1 MKNYYILTLFPDMI
15 MNGLNTSIT
24 GRAKANGLINFDA
37 VNIRD
42 FTKEK
47 HGHVDDY
54 PYGGGAGMVMQPQ
67 PIYDAYR
74 YVEEK
79 SGKPDRVVYVT
90 PQGKVFNQEM
100 AKEFATDDNIVFLCG
115 HYEGVDERI
124 LDMIVTDYVSIGDY
138 VLTGG
143 ELPAM
148 VMIDSISRMVPGV
161 LNNDVSAQDESFSDG
176 LLEYP
181 QYTRPVEFMGMKV
194 PDVLMSGHHKNIDAW
209 RKEQSLK
216 RTMERRPELLDN
228 KTYSD
233 RAEMIAKL
241 MNMMTEYFN
250 GDPKRIQHFTKV
262 YAYAKNIGVLE
273 NIDSDMAFILETAAI
288 VHDIGIKKGEE
299 KYGRCDGKIQ
309 EELGPYEAEKILKKC
324 GYSKEVIRR
333 VKYLV
338 GHHHT
343 YSGIDGID
351 YQILVEAD
359 FIVNMYED
367 NADIESVKSVL
378 GKIFKTK
385 AGTNMYRQIF
395 GI

>member
-90 PQGKVFNQEM
+90 PQGNVFNQEM

-273 NIDSDMAFILETAAI
+273 NIDSDTAFILETAAI

-385 AGTNMYRQIF
+385 AGTDMYRQIF

>member
-1 MKNYYILTLFPDMI
+1 
-15 MNGLNTSIT
+15 
-24 GRAKANGLINFDA
+24 
-37 VNIRD
+37 
-42 FTKEK
+42 
-47 HGHVDDY
+47 
-54 PYGGGAGMVMQPQ
+54 
-67 PIYDAYR
+67 
-74 YVEEK
+74 
-79 SGKPDRVVYVT
+79 
-90 PQGKVFNQEM
+90 
-100 AKEFATDDNIVFLCG
+100 
-115 HYEGVDERI
+115 
-124 LDMIVTDYVSIGDY
+124 
-138 VLTGG
+138 
-143 ELPAM
+143 
-148 VMIDSISRMVPGV
+148 
-161 LNNDVSAQDESFSDG
+161 
-176 LLEYP
+176 
-181 QYTRPVEFMGMKV
+181 
-194 PDVLMSGHHKNIDAW
+194 
-209 RKEQSLK
+209 
-216 RTMERRPELLDN
+216 
-228 KTYSD
+228 
-233 RAEMIAKL
+233 MIAKL

-273 NIDSDMAFILETAAI
+273 NIDSDTAFILETAAI

-385 AGTNMYRQIF
+385 AGTDMYRQIF

>member
-228 KTYSD
+228 KTYSG

-273 NIDSDMAFILETAAI
+273 NIDSDTAFILETAAI

>member
-90 PQGKVFNQEM
+90 PQGNVFNQEM

-194 PDVLMSGHHKNIDAW
+194 PDVLISGHHKNIDAW

-273 NIDSDMAFILETAAI
+273 NIDSDTAFILETAAI

-385 AGTNMYRQIF
+385 AGTDMYRQIF

>member
-100 AKEFATDDNIVFLCG
+100 AKEFAADDNIVFLCG

-273 NIDSDMAFILETAAI
+273 NIDSDTAFILETAAI

-309 EELGPYEAEKILKKC
+309 EELGPHEAEKILKKC

-385 AGTNMYRQIF
+385 AGTDMYRQIF

>member
-273 NIDSDMAFILETAAI
+273 NIDSDTAFILETAAI

-351 YQILVEAD
+351 YQILVETD

-385 AGTNMYRQIF
+385 AGTDMYRQIF

>member
-47 HGHVDDY
+47 HGHADDY

-273 NIDSDMAFILETAAI
+273 NIDSDTAFILETAAI

-385 AGTNMYRQIF
+385 AGTDMYRQIF

>member
-100 AKEFATDDNIVFLCG
+100 AKEFAADDNIVFLCG

-250 GDPKRIQHFTKV
+250 GDPERIQHFTKV

-273 NIDSDMAFILETAAI
+273 NIDSDTAFILETAAI

-367 NADIESVKSVL
+367 NAGIESVKSVL
-378 GKIFKTK
+378 DKIFKTK
-385 AGTNMYRQIF
+385 AGTDMYRQMF

>member
-100 AKEFATDDNIVFLCG
+100 AKEFAADDNIVFLCG

-148 VMIDSISRMVPGV
+148 VMIDSISRMIPGV

-273 NIDSDMAFILETAAI
+273 NIDSDTAFILETAAI

-309 EELGPYEAEKILKKC
+309 EELGPHEAEKILKKC

-367 NADIESVKSVL
+367 NAGIESVKSVL

-385 AGTNMYRQIF
+385 AGTDMYRQIF

>member
-250 GDPKRIQHFTKV
+250 GDPKQIQHFTKV

>member
-273 NIDSDMAFILETAAI
+273 NIDSDTAFILETAAI

-324 GYSKEVIRR
+324 GYSKEVIMR

-385 AGTNMYRQIF
+385 AGTDMYRQIF

>member
-15 MNGLNTSIT
+15 MKGLNTSIT

-273 NIDSDMAFILETAAI
+273 NIDSDTAFILETAAI

-385 AGTNMYRQIF
+385 AGTDMYRQIF

>member
-273 NIDSDMAFILETAAI
+273 NIDSDTAYILETAAI

-385 AGTNMYRQIF
+385 AGTDMYRQIF

>member
-24 GRAKANGLINFDA
+24 GRAKANGLINFGA

-273 NIDSDMAFILETAAI
+273 NIDSDTAFILETAAI

-385 AGTNMYRQIF
+385 AGTDMYRQIF

>member
-90 PQGKVFNQEM
+90 PQGKVFNQKM
-100 AKEFATDDNIVFLCG
+100 AKEFAADDNIVFLCG

-273 NIDSDMAFILETAAI
+273 NIDSDTAFILETAAI

-367 NADIESVKSVL
+367 NAGIESVKSVL

-385 AGTNMYRQIF
+385 AGTDMYRQIF

>member
-124 LDMIVTDYVSIGDY
+124 LDMIVTDYVTIGDY

-273 NIDSDMAFILETAAI
+273 NIDSDTAFILETAAI

-385 AGTNMYRQIF
+385 AGTDMYRQIF

>member
-273 NIDSDMAFILETAAI
+273 NIDSDTAFILETAAI

-385 AGTNMYRQIF
+385 AGTDMYRQIF

>member
-100 AKEFATDDNIVFLCG
+100 AKEFAADDNIVFLCG

-273 NIDSDMAFILETAAI
+273 NIDSDTAFILETAAI

-309 EELGPYEAEKILKKC
+309 EELGPHEAEKILKKC

-367 NADIESVKSVL
+367 NAGIESMKSVL

-385 AGTNMYRQIF
+385 AGTDMYRQIF

>member
-100 AKEFATDDNIVFLCG
+100 AKEFAADDNIVFLCG

-148 VMIDSISRMVPGV
+148 VMIDSISRMIPGV

-228 KTYSD
+228 KTYFD

-273 NIDSDMAFILETAAI
+273 NIDSDTAFILETAAI

-309 EELGPYEAEKILKKC
+309 EELGPHEAEKILKKC

-367 NADIESVKSVL
+367 NAGIESVKSVL

-385 AGTNMYRQIF
+385 AGTDMYRQIF

>member
-273 NIDSDMAFILETAAI
+273 NIDSDTAFILETAAI

-309 EELGPYEAEKILKKC
+309 EELGPYEAEKILKNV
-324 GYSKEVIRR
+324 VIQ
-333 VKYLV
+333 KKL
-338 GHHHT
+338 
-343 YSGIDGID
+343 
-351 YQILVEAD
+351 
-359 FIVNMYED
+359 
-367 NADIESVKSVL
+367 
-378 GKIFKTK
+378 
-385 AGTNMYRQIF
+385 
-395 GI
+395 

>member
-37 VNIRD
+37 VDIRD

-100 AKEFATDDNIVFLCG
+100 AKEFAADDNIVFLCG

-124 LDMIVTDYVSIGDY
+124 LEMIVTDYVSIGDY

-181 QYTRPVEFMGMKV
+181 QYTRPVEFKGMKV
-194 PDVLMSGHHKNIDAW
+194 PDVLLSGHHKNIDAW

-273 NIDSDMAFILETAAI
+273 NIDSDTAFILETAAI

-324 GYSKEVIRR
+324 GYSKEVIKR

-343 YSGIDGID
+343 YTGIDGTD

-367 NADIESVKSVL
+367 NAGIESVKTVL
-378 GKIFKTK
+378 DKIFKTK
-385 AGTNMYRQIF
+385 AGTDMYRQMF

>member
-100 AKEFATDDNIVFLCG
+100 AKEFAADDNIVFLCG

-148 VMIDSISRMVPGV
+148 VMIDSISRMIPGV

-216 RTMERRPELLDN
+216 RTMERRPELLYN

-273 NIDSDMAFILETAAI
+273 NIDSDTAFILETAAI

-309 EELGPYEAEKILKKC
+309 EELGPHEAEKILKKC

-367 NADIESVKSVL
+367 NAGIESVKSVL

-385 AGTNMYRQIF
+385 AGTDMYRQIF

>member
-233 RAEMIAKL
+233 REEMIAKL

-273 NIDSDMAFILETAAI
+273 NIDSDTAFILETAAI

-385 AGTNMYRQIF
+385 AGTDMYRQIF

>member
-228 KTYSD
+228 KTYSG

-273 NIDSDMAFILETAAI
+273 NIDSDTAFILETAAI

-385 AGTNMYRQIF
+385 AGTDMYRQIF

>member
-100 AKEFATDDNIVFLCG
+100 AKEFAADDNIVFLCG

-273 NIDSDMAFILETAAI
+273 NIDSDTAFILETAAI

-309 EELGPYEAEKILKKC
+309 EELGPHEAEKILKKC

-367 NADIESVKSVL
+367 NAGVESVKSVL

-385 AGTNMYRQIF
+385 AGTDMYRQIF